1 MEARRGGFPVA
12 VKCPEC
18 GFISF
23 PGKEECRKCGHHFT
37 QVNGQGEGIPP
48 LFYRLDPEKQEP
60 VEPEPEPGSALD
72 ETELSEQESGNLDV
86 ALEPQVALPDP
97 VQPEVKPP
105 APEPVSHPGL
115 SPWQAELADR
125 VQEYRQRRARLHEEA
140 DQGHNTLNLNFGP
153 TPPKKKKE
161 EEARPQVIEFPSGEG
176 SASRPKPKPEFKPAP
191 PSFGMGSFESAFLE
205 GEEEDAPKPPPRR
218 PAPGTEA
225 EPLKI
230 EMGSSAD
237 SYSDLGQDD
246 TSAVPIAQMKM
257 RFYAALI
264 DALVLL
270 SAVGLYALIFWQV
283 GGAFSSEP
291 LELAALSL
299 VGIFFIILYFAGCT
313 VMASAT
319 PGLMWAGLEVITFE
333 GNSPRL
339 SDCLWR
345 GFGYLVSMSALM
357 LGFIWAAVDAEGLTW
372 HDRMSR
378 TFIVPADQR

>member
-1 MEARRGGFPVA
+1 
-12 VKCPEC
+12 VKCPKC

-37 QVNGQGEGIPP
+37 QVNGQVEGIPP
-48 LFYRLDPEKQEP
+48 LFYRLGPETKDP
-60 VEPEPEPGSALD
+60 VEPEPEPESALD
-72 ETELSEQESGNLDV
+72 QTDLSEQESGSLDV

-97 VQPEVKPP
+97 VQPDVKPP
-105 APEPVSHPGL
+105 APEHPSRPGL

-125 VQEYRQRRARLHEEA
+125 VQEYRQRRARLHDEA
-140 DQGHNTLNLNFGP
+140 DTGHNTLNLDFGP
-153 TPPKKKKE
+153 TPQKKKDE
-161 EEARPQVIEFPSGEG
+161 ESRPQVIEFPSAEG
-176 SASRPKPKPEFKPAP
+176 PAGRPKSKPEFRPAP
-191 PSFGMGSFESAFLE
+191 PSFGMGSFESAFQE
-205 GEEEDAPKPPPRR
+205 GEEETPERPRR
-218 PAPGTEA
+218 QPVASSEA

-230 EMGSSAD
+230 EMGSSGN

-246 TSAVPIAQMKM
+246 NSAVPIAEMKM

-264 DALVLL
+264 DALILL
-270 SAVGLYALIFWQV
+270 SAVSIYALIFWEA

-291 LELAALSL
+291 LELAALGM
-299 VGIFFIILYFAGCT
+299 VGAFFIMLYFVGCT
-313 VMASAT
+313 AMASAT

-333 GNSPRL
+333 GNPPRF

-378 TFIVPADQR
+378 TFIVPAEQR

>member
-1 MEARRGGFPVA
+1 M
-12 VKCPEC
+12 
-18 GFISF
+18 
-23 PGKEECRKCGHHFT
+23 
-37 QVNGQGEGIPP
+37 EGIPP
-48 LFYRLDPEKQEP
+48 LFYRLDPEKKDP
-60 VEPEPEPGSALD
+60 VEPEPESVLD
-72 ETELSEQESGNLDV
+72 ETELSEQEPGNLDV
-86 ALEPQVALPDP
+86 ALEPRVALPDP
-97 VQPEVKPP
+97 VQPEEEPP
-105 APEPVSHPGL
+105 APEHPSRPGL

-125 VQEYRQRRARLHEEA
+125 VQEYRQRRARLHDEA
-140 DQGHNTLNLNFGP
+140 DTGHNTLNLDFGP
-153 TPPKKKKE
+153 VPPKKKKE
-161 EEARPQVIEFPSGEG
+161 EEPRPQVIEFPSAEG
-176 SASRPKPKPEFKPAP
+176 SASRPKSRQEFRPAP
-191 PSFGMGSFESAFLE
+191 PSFGMGSFESAFLQ
-205 GEEEDAPKPPPRR
+205 GEEEDAPEPRPRR
-218 PAPGTEA
+218 PAPSTEA

-230 EMGSSAD
+230 EMGSSGD

-246 TSAVPIAQMKM
+246 NSAVPIAQMKM

-270 SAVGLYALIFWQV
+270 LAVGVYALIFWQV

-291 LELAALSL
+291 LELASLGL
-299 VGIFFIILYFAGCT
+299 VGAFFIMLYFAGCT
-313 VMASAT
+313 AMASAT

-378 TFIVPADQR
+378 TFIVPAEQR